1 MDSCVYALIMAD
13 VHPSKKYRQIQS
25 VVKAN
30 KVSYAIVRVAPRIPL
45 EFDNRFFCLQLYMI
59 FCCHKKPEN
68 QQRSCCT
75 IDSTSH
81 TAPLA
86 ALRYQHNI
94 TVYD

>member
-45 EFDNRFFCLQLYMI
+45 EFDNSFLPYKARKSTVQLPY
-59 FCCHKKPEN
+59 N
-68 QQRSCCT
+68 R
-75 IDSTSH
+75 
-81 TAPLA
+81 
-86 ALRYQHNI
+86 
-94 TVYD
+94 